1 MWAGRAIPSAGR
13 NCPKKIR
20 LFSLVFVTAVLY
32 IPGLHPITSGPLKAL
47 CGMLFYMG
55 VYTIRAPAAVLIIG
69 AALWLVGF
77 AKDRGN

>member
-32 IPGLHPITSGPLKAL
+32 IPGLYPITSGPLKAL
-47 CGMLFYMG
+47 YGILFHVGM
-55 VYTIRAPAAVLIIG
+55 YTSRTPAAVLIIG
-69 AALWLVGF
+69 AALWLFGF
-77 AKDRGN
+77 AKEKGN